1 MISVMNE
8 SKMFNNVTNSFFP
21 KMNLLE
27 HIYLLV
33 RIKDDPIK
41 TSVICSN
48 LCVDS
53 KFPYRVFHDVK
64 IDYLTN
70 LDPYKNN
77 SLQMTLKVHHKD
89 TTVEWITMKR
99 SSIRNGGFGIF
110 ACRTFNVGEL
120 VTVYLGEMVPVMYRF
135 QDIIAIHPKKKNGC
149 FHDEYWFA
157 HRINHKS
164 GDLPNCRMNTCG
176 VIRATKQIGLET
188 KSLLIITGTVFAR
201 HARRIFIFLIWIHQ
215 LWKFVLIAT
224 KDVIVGKVAK
234 NASNYFVYFVMIISK
249 LMLKLLMF
257 SLS

>member
-1 MISVMNE
+1 MILVMNE
-8 SKMFNNVTNSFFP
+8 SKMFNNLTNSFFP

-99 SSIRNGGFGIF
+99 SSI
-110 ACRTFNVGEL
+110 
-120 VTVYLGEMVPVMYRF
+120 
-135 QDIIAIHPKKKNGC
+135 
-149 FHDEYWFA
+149 
-157 HRINHKS
+157 
-164 GDLPNCRMNTCG
+164 
-176 VIRATKQIGLET
+176 
-188 KSLLIITGTVFAR
+188 
-201 HARRIFIFLIWIHQ
+201 
-215 LWKFVLIAT
+215 
-224 KDVIVGKVAK
+224 
-234 NASNYFVYFVMIISK
+234 
-249 LMLKLLMF
+249 
-257 SLS
+257 

>member
-1 MISVMNE
+1 MILVMNE

-176 VIRATKQIGLET
+176 VIRATKQIGPGDE
-188 KSLLIITGTVFAR
+188 
-201 HARRIFIFLIWIHQ
+201 IFIDYNRDCFCKTCKKDIYFFNLDSSVMEICVNCNKRRYCWKSCKKCKQFLCLFCYDYFQI
-215 LWKFVLIAT
+215 
-224 KDVIVGKVAK
+224 
-234 NASNYFVYFVMIISK
+234 NA
-249 LMLKLLMF
+249 
-257 SLS
+257 